1 MLGVNELKEIAIK
14 CGTPSYIFDTDE
26 LCARIDAMQQILGCG
41 VTVCYAMKANPFLIS
56 VLDKKLDKFEVC
68 SPGEFAICEKEG
80 INREKIVLSGVNKE
94 KKDILYTMKTG
105 AVGIYTVESL
115 NQLEL
120 INSCAVECGIKVKV
134 LIRVTSG
141 NQFGIN
147 ERQVYEIADRKNELK
162 GIIIEGIQCYSGT
175 QKKKLSQIEAEVVW
189 LQAIAHTCEA
199 EHGVKLKEIEYGP
212 GLSVDYFVTDKCD
225 AMNTDF
231 DELKE
236 FAVMIKEMSEKFNV
250 TLEMGRYIAATCGI
264 LISRIAD
271 MKMNDTTRYAIID
284 SGINHINYYGQTM
297 AMKKPRCEFIPMK
310 YTEGFA
316 DGADHEVEVYS
327 QGVQPYNICG
337 SLCTVGD
344 VIVKNLELKDAKI
357 GDMIAFYNIG
367 AYSVTEGIYL
377 FLSRRMPA
385 IVMYSKK
392 NGYRVIR
399 KPIETFL
406 INSSNTQ

>member
-1 MLGVNELKEIAIK
+1 MVGVNELKEIAIK

-175 QKKKLSQIEAEVVW
+175 QKKKLSQIESEVVW

-199 EHGVKLKEIEYGP
+199 EHGVKLNEIEYGP

-225 AMNTDF
+225 AMNTNF
-231 DELKE
+231 DELEE
-236 FAVMIKEMSEKFNV
+236 FAGMIKEMSEKFNV

-284 SGINHINYYGQTM
+284 SGINHINYYGQAM
-297 AMKKPRCEFIPMK
+297 AMKKPRCEFIPME

-316 DGADHEVEVYS
+316 DGVDHEVEVYS

-392 NGYRVIR
+392 NGYRIIR
-399 KPIETFL
+399 NPVDTFL
-406 INSSNTQ
+406 INSVSTQ

>member
-1 MLGVNELKEIAIK
+1 MVGVNELKEIALK
-14 CGTPSYIFDTDE
+14 CGTPSYVFDTDV
-26 LCARIDAMQQILGCG
+26 LCERIDKIQQILGCN

-80 INREKIVLSGVNKE
+80 ISRDKIVLSGVNKE
-94 KKDILYTMKTG
+94 KEDILYTMKTG

-120 INSCAVECGIKVKV
+120 INACAVECGIKVKV

-147 ERQVYEIADRKNELK
+147 ERQVYEIADRKDGLK

-175 QKKKLSQIEAEVVW
+175 QKKKLSQIESEVVW
-189 LQAIAHTCEA
+189 LQAVAHTCEA
-199 EHGVKLKEIEYGP
+199 EHGVRLNEIEYGP

-225 AMNTDF
+225 AMNTNF
-231 DELKE
+231 DELEE
-236 FAVMIKEMSEKFNV
+236 FAAMIKEMSEKFNV

-284 SGINHINYYGQTM
+284 SGINHINYYGQAM
-297 AMKKPRCEFIPMK
+297 AMKKPRCEFIPME

-316 DGADHEVEVYS
+316 DGVNHGIEVYS

-385 IVMYSKK
+385 IVMYSKR

-399 KPIETFL
+399 KPVETFL
-406 INSSNTQ
+406 INSSSTQ

>member
-14 CGTPSYIFDTDE
+14 CGTPSYKFDTDE

-199 EHGVKLKEIEYGP
+199 EHGVKLNEIEYGP

-225 AMNTDF
+225 AMNTNF
-231 DELKE
+231 DELEE
-236 FAVMIKEMSEKFNV
+236 FAGMIKEMSEKFNV

-297 AMKKPRCEFIPMK
+297 AMKKPRCEFIQME

-392 NGYRVIR
+392 NGYRIIR
-399 KPIETFL
+399 NPVDTFL
-406 INSSNTQ
+406 INSVSTQ

>member
-1 MLGVNELKEIAIK
+1 MVGVNELKEIAIK

-80 INREKIVLSGVNKE
+80 INREKIVLS
-94 KKDILYTMKTG
+94 
-105 AVGIYTVESL
+105 ESL

-297 AMKKPRCEFIPMK
+297 AMKKPRCEFIPME

-392 NGYRVIR
+392 NGYRIIR
-399 KPIETFL
+399 NPVDTFL
-406 INSSNTQ
+406 INSVSTQ

>member
-1 MLGVNELKEIAIK
+1 MVGVNELKEIAIK

-147 ERQVYEIADRKNELK
+147 ERQVYEIADRKDELK

-236 FAVMIKEMSEKFNV
+236 FAAMIKEMSEKFNV

-284 SGINHINYYGQTM
+284 SGINHINYYGQAM
-297 AMKKPRCEFIPMK
+297 AMKKPRCEFIPME
-310 YTEGFA
+310 YTERFA
-316 DGADHEVEVYS
+316 DGAYHEVEVYS

-385 IVMYSKK
+385 IVLYSNK

-399 KPIETFL
+399 KSVETFL
-406 INSSNTQ
+406 INSSDTQ

>member
-1 MLGVNELKEIAIK
+1 MVGVNELKEIAIK

-26 LCARIDAMQQILGCG
+26 LCTRIDAMQQILGCG

-94 KKDILYTMKTG
+94 KKDILYSMKTG

-147 ERQVYEIADRKNELK
+147 ERQVYEIADRKDELK

-236 FAVMIKEMSEKFNV
+236 FAAMIKEMSEKFNV

-284 SGINHINYYGQTM
+284 SGINHINYYGQAM
-297 AMKKPRCEFIPMK
+297 AMKKPRCEFIPME
-310 YTEGFA
+310 YTEGVA
-316 DGADHEVEVYS
+316 DGAAHEVEVYS

-385 IVMYSKK
+385 IVLYSNK

-399 KPIETFL
+399 KSVETFL
-406 INSSNTQ
+406 INSSDTQ

>member
-1 MLGVNELKEIAIK
+1 MVGVNELKEIAIK

-94 KKDILYTMKTG
+94 MKDILYTMKTG

-231 DELKE
+231 EELKE
-236 FAVMIKEMSEKFNV
+236 FAAMIKEMSEKFNV

-284 SGINHINYYGQTM
+284 SGINHINYYGQAM
-297 AMKKPRCEFIPMK
+297 AMKKPRCEFIPME

-316 DGADHEVEVYS
+316 DGAAHEVEVYS

-385 IVMYSKK
+385 IVLYSNK

-399 KPIETFL
+399 KSVETFL
-406 INSSNTQ
+406 INSSDTQ

>member
-1 MLGVNELKEIAIK
+1 MVGVNELKEIAIK

-147 ERQVYEIADRKNELK
+147 ERQVYEIADRKDELK
-162 GIIIEGIQCYSGT
+162 GIILEGIQCYSGT

-199 EHGVKLKEIEYGP
+199 EHGVELKEIEYGP

-225 AMNTDF
+225 AMNADF

-284 SGINHINYYGQTM
+284 SGINHINYYGQAM
-297 AMKKPRCEFIPMK
+297 AMKKPRCEFIPMQ

-316 DGADHEVEVYS
+316 DGVDHEVEVYS
-327 QGVQPYNICG
+327 QGVQPYNW
-337 SLCTVGD
+337 
-344 VIVKNLELKDAKI
+344 ELLALYI
-357 GDMIAFYNIG
+357 
-367 AYSVTEGIYL
+367 
-377 FLSRRMPA
+377 
-385 IVMYSKK
+385 
-392 NGYRVIR
+392 
-399 KPIETFL
+399 
-406 INSSNTQ
+406 SSNTLSSVPWAIPFGQSQIQVMINQAKDVLSWYENMTKSIPTWYKGVIINK

>member
-1 MLGVNELKEIAIK
+1 MVGVNELKEIAIK

-147 ERQVYEIADRKNELK
+147 ERQVYEIADRKDELK

-175 QKKKLSQIEAEVVW
+175 QKKKLSQIESEVVW

-199 EHGVKLKEIEYGP
+199 EHGVKLNEIEYGP

-225 AMNTDF
+225 AMNTNF
-231 DELKE
+231 DELEE
-236 FAVMIKEMSEKFNV
+236 FAGMIKEMSEKFNV
-250 TLEMGRYIAATCGI
+250 TLEMGRYIAATCGV

-297 AMKKPRCEFIPMK
+297 AMKKPRCEFIPME

-316 DGADHEVEVYS
+316 DGADREVEVYS

>member
-1 MLGVNELKEIAIK
+1 MVGVNELKEIAIK
-14 CGTPSYIFDTDE
+14 CGTPTYIFDTDE

-147 ERQVYEIADRKNELK
+147 ERQVYEIADRKDELK

-175 QKKKLSQIEAEVVW
+175 QKKRLSQIEAEVVW

-199 EHGVKLKEIEYGP
+199 EHGVELKEIEYGP

-284 SGINHINYYGQTM
+284 SGINHINYYGQAM
-297 AMKKPRCEFIPMK
+297 AMKKPRCEFIPME

-316 DGADHEVEVYS
+316 DGVDHEVEVYS

-392 NGYRVIR
+392 TGYRIVR
-399 KPIETFL
+399 NPVDTFL
-406 INSSNTQ
+406 INSVSTQ